1 MKKLYELL
9 DKAPSNGTFGVEIEV
24 EGANLCPP
32 TNGWKSTRDGSLRGR
47 YPDQA
52 CEYVF
57 EKPESLATSLRMVH
71 QLGEAMKTN
80 HSRLDF
86 SFRTSTHVH
95 VNAQHLTYPQFL
107 AFLYTSVLMENV
119 LMNFCGDERINNRF
133 CLRIQDAEYYV
144 ENLKDLFKNRNIH
157 RINEDRLRYTAIN
170 IGSVPKYGSV
180 EFRGMRG
187 TLDKEVLIP
196 WLKTLSAIR
205 EFAVNQNNPHN
216 VHDLF
221 VKNSPEEFV
230 HMIVGEELFK
240 VLNYPEL
247 KNDMRKA
254 FSLSIELAH
263 LYDERNFIEKPAE
276 PKPANKIN
284 FEQLARLNP
293 APRIVDFEPGFDDL
307 IRGIRADGDAQPRV
321 QRAAEPRVRRDLR
334 PVIVEWNERP
344 FNPEDQDL

>member
-9 DKAPSNGTFGVEIEV
+9 GKAPSKGTFGVEIEV
-24 EGANLCPP
+24 EGANLCAP
-32 TNGWKSTRDGSLRGR
+32 TQGWRGTRDGSLRGR
-47 YPDQA
+47 YPDQS

-57 EKPESLATSLRMVH
+57 DKPETLATSIRMIH
-71 QLGEAMKTN
+71 QLSEAMKAN

-133 CLRIQDAEYYV
+133 CLRIQDAEFYV
-144 ENLKDLFKNRNIH
+144 ENLKELFRSRVSLA

-187 TLDKEVLIP
+187 TLDKEVLVP

-205 EFAVNQNNPHN
+205 DFAVNQNNPHN

-254 FSLSIELAH
+254 FSLSIELTH
-263 LYDERNFIEKPAE
+263 IYDERNFIEKPAE
-276 PKPANKIN
+276 PKPANKFN

-293 APRIVDFEPGFDDL
+293 APRMEDFGAGFNNL
-307 IRGIRADGDAQPRV
+307 IEGIQADGNPP
-321 QRAAEPRVRRDLR
+321 QRAIEPRVRRNVR
-334 PVIVEWNERP
+334 PAIVEWNEQP

>member
-9 DKAPSNGTFGVEIEV
+9 GKAPSNGTFGVEIEV

-32 TNGWKSTRDGSLRGR
+32 TPGWKSTRDGSLRGR

-57 EKPESLATSLRMVH
+57 EKPESLATSIRMVH
-71 QLGEAMKTN
+71 QLGEAMKDN

-144 ENLKDLFKNRNIH
+144 ENLKDLFRNRGNIRH
-157 RINEDRLRYTAIN
+157 INEDHLRYTAIN
-170 IGSVPKYGSV
+170 IGSVPRYGSV

-187 TLDKEVLIP
+187 TLDKDVLIP

-247 KNDMRKA
+247 KSDMRKA

-263 LYDERNFIEKPAE
+263 LYDERNFIEKPVA
-276 PKPANKIN
+276 PNPVNKIN
-284 FEQLARLNP
+284 FEQLDRLNP
-293 APRIVDFEPGFDDL
+293 APRMVDFEPGLDGL
-307 IRGIRADGDAQPRV
+307 IRGIQANVNPPQ
-321 QRAAEPRVRRDLR
+321 RVRRNLR
-334 PVIVEWNERP
+334 PEIVEWNVQL

>member
-9 DKAPSNGTFGVEIEV
+9 GKAPSEGTFGVEIEV
-24 EGANLCPP
+24 EGDNLCAP
-32 TNGWKSTRDGSLRGR
+32 TQGWNITHDGSLRGR
-47 YPDQA
+47 YPDQS
-52 CEYVF
+52 CEYLF
-57 EKPESLATSLRMVH
+57 EKPETLATSIRMVH
-71 QLGEAMKTN
+71 QLSEAMKVN
-80 HSRLDF
+80 RSRLDF

-133 CLRIQDAEYYV
+133 CLRIQDAEFYV
-144 ENLKDLFKNRNIH
+144 ENLKELFRDRNH
-157 RINEDRLRYTAIN
+157 ALLINEDRLRYAAIN

-187 TLDKEVLIP
+187 TLDKRVLTP

-230 HMIVGEELFK
+230 QMVVGEELFN
-240 VLNYPEL
+240 VLNYPGL

-263 LYDERNFIEKPAE
+263 VYDERNFIEKAAI
-276 PKPANKIN
+276 PKPANKIKMH
-284 FEQLARLNP
+284 QVARPLNP
-293 APRIVDFEPGFDDL
+293 APRFEALFVNDE
-307 IRGIRADGDAQPRV
+307 I
-321 QRAAEPRVRRDLR
+321 
-334 PVIVEWNERP
+334 
-344 FNPEDQDL
+344 F